1 MRPVPP
7 LPTPLA
13 ERPWPGEWSRGI
25 IRAERVDRATVVLS
39 LVGEFDLSTY
49 EPASEVLRHLERA
62 GATLV
67 VIDLG
72 NLTFLASVGIPFLLE
87 AQERADL
94 GGWSLVVVAPP
105 PPADRVL
112 ALSGVDNH
120 LNVTR
125 RTPQAGRDGGGS
137 PESSLR

>member
-49 EPASEVLRHLERA
+49 EPASEVGVLPPFPTGGRSGSLPLQPSCDTRA
-62 GATLV
+62 
-67 VIDLG
+67 
-72 NLTFLASVGIPFLLE
+72 PRRR
-87 AQERADL
+87 RA
-94 GGWSLVVVAPP
+94 
-105 PPADRVL
+105 
-112 ALSGVDNH
+112 
-120 LNVTR
+120 
-125 RTPQAGRDGGGS
+125 
-137 PESSLR
+137 